1 MANLARVVALLA
13 TLAVAGCGTYG
24 AGVNTPIGGAS
35 AGVTLGQPAPYAP
48 SYLR

>member
-1 MANLARVVALLA
+1 MKILLA
-13 TLAVAGCGTYG
+13 LGLALSLAGCGTYG

-35 AGVTLGQPAPYAP
+35 AGVTLGQPAPYTYAP